1 MKDWIK
7 EAGLGLILFLIGVG
21 LVWYWLG
28 EVILIIKGLI
38 GPVLLI
44 LGLILLWVGYED
56 KKIEK
61 ELKEIEK
68 ELEKEEKEENKQN
81 QNQENK
87 Q

>member
-7 EAGLGLILFLIGVG
+7 EAGLGLILFLVGVG
-21 LVWYWLG
+21 LTWYWLG

-38 GPVLLI
+38 GPILLI

-68 ELEKEEKEENKQN
+68 ELEKEENKQ
-81 QNQENK
+81 QSQENK